1 MLLKKITVIASAA
14 ALAAAPTIASAQA
27 APAVYSAPAE
37 ERVEGN
43 EMFGRGYIL
52 PLLGVI
58 ALVVAVIL
66 LTRGGDD
73 RPVSP

>member
-1 MLLKKITVIASAA
+1 MLFKKMTMIASAA
-14 ALAAAPTIASAQA
+14 ALAVAPTVASAQA
-27 APAVYSAPAE
+27 APAAFSAPAE

-52 PLLGVI
+52 PLLGLV

-66 LTRGGDD
+66 ITRDGDD